1 MVQSSECRP
10 FHVSKLLKIPK
21 LERTFNSEGEDKQSY
36 KWQSCYELLSSL
48 KLTADC
54 WVTLIKD
61 ILEINT
67 VILVADI
74 SSPKQNAYIK
84 YFLTEILLARQDQI
98 WYNEF
103 LAILYSWDKNYCLS

>member
-1 MVQSSECRP
+1 MVQSLECLT

-21 LERTFNSEGEDKQSY
+21 LEKDIQKNFNSEGEDKQS
-36 KWQSCYELLSSL
+36 WNNLRNGSDSAEVWLWFWVIISL
-48 KLTADC
+48 TEW

-74 SSPKQNAYIK
+74 SSPQQNAYII
-84 YFLTEILLARQDQI
+84 F
-98 WYNEF
+98 
-103 LAILYSWDKNYCLS
+103 